1 MKGILRTSSLW
12 SKITHHF
19 GDMQPIKMDILPSQ
33 MSLCNELGVCPAL
46 CGKTEIPHK
55 ACLSYTSI
63 MQSIKLT
70 KRFPPVR

>member
-1 MKGILRTSSLW
+1 
-12 SKITHHF
+12 
-19 GDMQPIKMDILPSQ
+19 MQPIKMDILPSQ